1 VSVLLVWLAWRCLL
15 SAACLCSEET
25 TQIWTS
31 CGDVT
36 IV

>member
-1 VSVLLVWLAWRCLL
+1 MLLAWLAWRWLL